1 MSELIY
7 PCNAKR
13 ALIKKL
19 RWKIVSFLFHNRV
32 SKNGGLGEL
41 RLSSE
46 WVPRR
51 GDKRAS
57 ETHGSK
63 VQMELRWLARSALSA
78 PSIVT
83 HAVET
88 QRRICVGNAHIFN
101 PYSQKVHAQSICLLL
116 LKTGPIY
123 SMFHTYSI
131 YIHIYSIHIPYI
143 FHGPECQQARLGPG
157 PRCLF
162 GSRSTRNVRGK
173 YAEGGYPAKSAQ
185 DSPHGQSHPHIA
197 YTAHA
202 YVGHVPYIFN
212 TYALYIPYIFHTYS
226 NHIP

>member
-7 PCNAKR
+7 PCNAKGS
-13 ALIKKL
+13 LIKKL

-123 SMFHTYSI
+123 SMFH
-131 YIHIYSIHIPYI
+131 IPYI
-143 FHGPECQQARLGPG
+143 FHIH
-157 PRCLF
+157 
-162 GSRSTRNVRGK
+162 T
-173 YAEGGYPAKSAQ
+173 
-185 DSPHGQSHPHIA
+185 
-197 YTAHA
+197 
-202 YVGHVPYIFN
+202 
-212 TYALYIPYIFHTYS
+212 YIFHTYS
-226 NHIP
+226 MHIPWPQVAAGQARARPSLPFWVQEYAECTR

>member
-7 PCNAKR
+7 PCNAKLS
-13 ALIKKL
+13 LIKKL

-123 SMFHTYSI
+123 SMFHTCSI
-131 YIHIYSIHIPYI
+131 YIHIYSIHIPWPRVPA
-143 FHGPECQQARLGPG
+143 GQARARPSLPFWVQEYAE
-157 PRCLF
+157 CT
-162 GSRSTRNVRGK
+162 RSVRGITWNV
-173 YAEGGYPAKSAQ
+173 
-185 DSPHGQSHPHIA
+185 HRVCM
-197 YTAHA
+197 TM
-202 YVGHVPYIFN
+202 VGHI
-212 TYALYIPYIFHTYS
+212 H
-226 NHIP
+226 

>member
-1 MSELIY
+1 MSELTY

-13 ALIKKL
+13 ALIKQL
-19 RWKIVSFLFHNRV
+19 RCEIVSNLFHNRV

-123 SMFHTYSI
+123 SMFHTCSI
-131 YIHIYSIHIPYI
+131 YIHIYSIHIPWPRVPA
-143 FHGPECQQARLGPG
+143 GQARARPSLP
-157 PRCLF
+157 F
-162 GSRSTRNVRGK
+162 WVQE
-173 YAEGGYPAKSAQ
+173 YAEC
-185 DSPHGQSHPHIA
+185 
-197 YTAHA
+197 TR
-202 YVGHVPYIFN
+202 
-212 TYALYIPYIFHTYS
+212 
-226 NHIP
+226 